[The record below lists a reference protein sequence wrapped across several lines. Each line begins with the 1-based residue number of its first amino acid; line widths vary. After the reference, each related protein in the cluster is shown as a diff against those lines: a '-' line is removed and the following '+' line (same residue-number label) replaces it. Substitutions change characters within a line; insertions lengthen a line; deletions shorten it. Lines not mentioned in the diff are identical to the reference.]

1 MQERVIKSST
11 LSLRK
16 TNTVLMYH
24 PYPPDVIIIVIKW
37 SIVIWI
43 NVGISWILLIYFWAL
58 RKRIRSCC
66 ITDVLPSYRILAI
79 GLCPVFICR
88 ENLRRFGDF
97 TDCFTA
103 TVPDFVACE
112 RQTFLS
118 LSGDER
124 EKTSAYRRLQILATY
139 ENSTRRYPRS
149 FVLVTGTTKSGESGA
164 SLFSRCVPDCDH
176 WRSFPINE
184 NSNLYRR
191 GNRQWISLLTNPLN
205 IPAPVPLSRKFQ
217 FLTHFPFP
225 DKLNIGRIW
234 DSLVACIQYKSG
246 TVGKK

>member
-1 MQERVIKSST
+1 MIV
-11 LSLRK
+11 
-16 TNTVLMYH
+16 TV
-24 PYPPDVIIIVIKW
+24 KW
-37 SIVIWI
+37 SVVIWI
-43 NVGISWILLIYFWAL
+43 NEGISWIPLIYFQAL

-66 ITDVLPSYRILAI
+66 ITDVLPSYRIL

-88 ENLRRFGDF
+88 ENLRRLGDF

-118 LSGDER
+118 LTGDER
-124 EKTSAYRRLQILATY
+124 GETSAFRRLQILATY

-149 FVLVTGTTKSGESGA
+149 FEMVTGTKSGESGA
-164 SLFSRCVPDCDH
+164 SLFSRCVPDFCDG
-176 WRSFPINE
+176 WRSFPLNK

-191 GNRQWISLLTNPLN
+191 GCRQWIPLFTNPLN

-225 DKLNIGRIW
+225 DKLNVRRIW
-234 DSLVACIQYKSG
+234 DSLATSIHYKSG

>member
-1 MQERVIKSST
+1 MSS
-11 LSLRK
+11 
-16 TNTVLMYH
+16 H
-24 PYPPDVIIIVIKW
+24 
-37 SIVIWI
+37 
-43 NVGISWILLIYFWAL
+43 LIES
-58 RKRIRSCC
+58 KR
-66 ITDVLPSYRILAI
+66 
-79 GLCPVFICR
+79 LCPVFICR

-103 TVPDFVACE
+103 TVPDFVAYE

-124 EKTSAYRRLQILATY
+124 GKTSAFRRLQILATY

-149 FVLVTGTTKSGESGA
+149 FGMVTGTKSGESGA
-164 SLFSRCVPDCDH
+164 SLFSRCVPDFCDG

-191 GNRQWISLLTNPLN
+191 GRRQWISHFTNPLN
-205 IPAPVPLSRKFQ
+205 IPAPVPLSCNFQ

-225 DKLNIGRIW
+225 DKLNIGRI
-234 DSLVACIQYKSG
+234 
-246 TVGKK
+246 